1 MSKSRSK
8 YIAFFDYFFQIKD
21 YRLITKDYKSL
32 IVLSAISGSISIT
45 WFATVIGATV
55 RIADENFIIA
65 FLISTGILKKR
76 LKQHEIKIKS
86 AGKLLS

>member
-21 YRLITKDYKSL
+21 YRSSTKDYKSL

-45 WFATVIGATV
+45 WFATVIGAIV
-55 RIADENFIIA
+55 RIADANFIFA
-65 FLISTGILKKR
+65 FSISTGTVKKL
-76 LKQHEIKIKS
+76 LKQHEMKIKS
-86 AGKLLS
+86 ARKLLS

>member
-45 WFATVIGATV
+45 
-55 RIADENFIIA
+55 
-65 FLISTGILKKR
+65 
-76 LKQHEIKIKS
+76 
-86 AGKLLS
+86 